1 MNIVSTHFELS
12 SKKNKEGFYNVML
25 RLSNKRKLKRISTK
39 VFTLKTDFQAKYG
52 KWIKSTIGSN
62 HENKNNDLMSW
73 YNKASNASTELEKKR
88 IPVTLENIADYIK
101 GTNDDKIN
109 FIEYAEK
116 VATRF
121 KDSEQ
126 VSSYKKYHTLIN
138 KIQNYVGNKNF
149 KFNDISV
156 TFLINFEIHLKKLG
170 NGIITIEKEFKIIRA
185 ILYRAI
191 REGLFEQERNPF
203 FQFKLKSEKTS
214 RMKLNEDEIIK
225 IENLQLTTNTSLWHT
240 RNYWLFSFYTAGVR
254 FSDICMLTWENI
266 KNDRLV
272 YKMNK
277 TSREKSIKLFPKTK
291 TILSY
296 YDREDKKNEDFIFP
310 ILDPKYNY
318 SDKFFLY
325 RRISSKNAIIN
336 KDLKKI
342 AAMCEIKTP
351 LSFHISRHSFAYIA
365 RKSGKMDIY
374 QISKMLGHSDIK
386 VSERYFGGFDELTA
400 SDDAM
405 GSVFNY

>member
-1 MNIVSTHFELS
+1 MNTVSIHFELS

-25 RLSNKRKLKRISTK
+25 RLSSNRKLKRIATK
-39 VFTLKTDFQAKYG
+39 VFTLERDFQSKYG

-62 HENKNNDLMSW
+62 YENKNIDLTSW
-73 YNKASNASTELEKKR
+73 FKKAANASSALEKKG
-88 IPVTLENIADYIK
+88 IPLTLENIADYIK
-101 GTNDDKIN
+101 GKDDEIN
-109 FIEYAEK
+109 FTEYAEK
-116 VATRF
+116 VAKRF
-121 KDSEQ
+121 KDSGQ
-126 VSSYKKYHTLIN
+126 VSSYIKYNNNIEKLKK
-138 KIQNYVGNKNF
+138 YVGNKNL

-170 NGIITIEKEFKIIRA
+170 NGVSTIEKEFKIIRA

-214 RMKLNEDEIIK
+214 RMKLNEDEIMK
-225 IENLQLTTNTSLWHT
+225 IENLQLTENTPIWHT

-254 FSDICMLTWENI
+254 FSDLCMLKWESI
-266 KNDRLV
+266 RNDRLV

-277 TSREKSIKLFPKTK
+277 TAKEKSIKLFPKTK
-291 TILSY
+291 AILAY

-310 ILDPKYNY
+310 ILDLKYDY
-318 SDKFFLY
+318 SDKFFLH
-325 RRISSKNAIIN
+325 RQISSKDVMIN
-336 KDLKKI
+336 KNLKTI
-342 AAMCEIKTP
+342 ATMCEIKTP

-405 GSVFNY
+405 GNVLGY